1 MSIPAVQRANE
12 QRPRRVAGPLCSC
25 IHDSW
30 RWRELNPRPTLLREG
45 FSGRSSLC
53 PYSAPP
59 VPRTSWCDRPSR
71 CLLSLKIPRP
81 DLLVIPLAGARIRV
95 GRTPGLTDSLLAQAA
110 RAKSVRLEFALD
122 FLQRM
127 VNEIIVAF
135 LGPLHLTGQTLSKP
149 ITPMGRTALPA
160 YLLGR
165 WCDRPLPG
173 QSVMPLERR
182 PAYRSSSRLA
192 SRLAMVWRLSYS
204 FLPRARPSST
214 FTLPS
219 VKYSDSGINAN
230 PPSRSR
236 PAILSI
242 SSRCISSLRARR
254 GAWLVQV
261 PSAYSA

>member
-25 IHDSW
+25 IHDAW

-149 ITPMGRTALPA
+149 ITPEGRTALPA
-160 YLLGR
+160 YPLRRLGR
-165 WCDRPLPG
+165 SAFSDH
-173 QSVMPLERR
+173 SVRHALGASSGVPLE
-182 PAYRSSSRLA
+182 
-192 SRLAMVWRLSYS
+192 
-204 FLPRARPSST
+204 
-214 FTLPS
+214 
-219 VKYSDSGINAN
+219 
-230 PPSRSR
+230 
-236 PAILSI
+236 LSI
-242 SSRCISSLRARR
+242 GIPLSHGLPLVVFLLTAR
-254 GAWLVQV
+254 
-261 PSAYSA
+261 